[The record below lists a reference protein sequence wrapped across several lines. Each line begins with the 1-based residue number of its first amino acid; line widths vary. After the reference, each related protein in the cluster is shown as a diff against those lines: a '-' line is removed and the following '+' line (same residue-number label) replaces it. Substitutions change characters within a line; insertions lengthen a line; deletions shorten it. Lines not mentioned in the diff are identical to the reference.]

1 MPAGIA
7 SLAAGSRLGY
17 NAHIFPC
24 LVLPHP
30 VRSASRTFSALLAQS
45 LTVAALLAGVVF
57 APTVHA
63 YSTGRVF
70 TGPTT
75 LTVAFTPG
83 EDAEGLIIDS
93 IAEAR
98 RQIVVQAFSFTHDG
112 IARALIAAHRRGVEV
127 KLIADREQ
135 TDKMRREQISTIAA
149 AGIPVWLDGEHA
161 SAHDKVMVIDA
172 DDAKTAAVITGSYN
186 FTKAAQYRNG
196 ENVMVLRGNAALAQT
211 YRANW
216 QRHLAHAR
224 PYKTATTNR

>member
-1 MPAGIA
+1 MRP
-7 SLAAGSRLGY
+7 
-17 NAHIFPC
+17 
-24 LVLPHP
+24 
-30 VRSASRTFSALLAQS
+30 ASRTFSALLPQI
-45 LTVAALLAGVVF
+45 LTVSALLAGIAF
-57 APTVHA
+57 TPAVHA

-75 LTVAFTPG
+75 ITVAFTPG
-83 EDAEGLIIDS
+83 EDADGLIIGT

-112 IARALIAAHRRGVEV
+112 IAHALIAAHRRGVEV
-127 KLIADREQ
+127 RLIADRGQ
-135 TDKMRREQISTIAA
+135 TDKMRREQISAIAA

-172 DDAKTAAVITGSYN
+172 DDAKAAAVITGSYN

-224 PYKTATTNR
+224 PYKSRNDNR